1 MIIQDVL
8 GTFDY
13 FAGIISFNSHRN
25 LVEQVLICSL
35 SQMKKMWFK
44 MLVNTEKVMCLVS
57 SEVRIEIQA
66 LRVQRFSS

>member
-1 MIIQDVL
+1 M
-8 GTFDY
+8 
-13 FAGIISFNSHRN
+13 
-25 LVEQVLICSL
+25 ICSL
-35 SQMKKMWFK
+35 SRMKKMWFK